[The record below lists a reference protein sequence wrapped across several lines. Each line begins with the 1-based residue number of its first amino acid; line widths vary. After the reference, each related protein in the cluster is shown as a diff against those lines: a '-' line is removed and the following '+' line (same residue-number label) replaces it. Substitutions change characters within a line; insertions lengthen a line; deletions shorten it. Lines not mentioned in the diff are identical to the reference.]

1 LLDQSLD
8 YATRAIEEGEKS
20 DHPVTLCR
28 SLSLIL
34 PVYLVLTDCRQSEQ
48 YIARLAELSAAYAL
62 KPYRAVATG
71 LRGQWLLLQNDL
83 REGVPLLKRA
93 LEELQAQRHEML
105 TMDFLCDL
113 GTGLIAMGEHQE
125 ALTLTIN
132 AIDMQ
137 QRGGKFLYMP
147 ALFRMKG
154 LILASRSAEDHF
166 EAKGSLMSA
175 IDWAKRQSATLFELK
190 AATDLAELLLKQ
202 RRGPEA
208 HEHLSAAL
216 DRMPGGTVSP
226 DRTRALRILSQLQY
240 GLKVV
245 G

>member
-1 LLDQSLD
+1 
-8 YATRAIEEGEKS
+8 
-20 DHPVTLCR
+20 
-28 SLSLIL
+28 
-34 PVYLVLTDCRQSEQ
+34 
-48 YIARLAELSAAYAL
+48 
-62 KPYRAVATG
+62 
-71 LRGQWLLLQNDL
+71 
-83 REGVPLLKRA
+83 
-93 LEELQAQRHEML
+93 
-105 TMDFLCDL
+105 
-113 GTGLIAMGEHQE
+113 
-125 ALTLTIN
+125 
-132 AIDMQ
+132 
-137 QRGGKFLYMP
+137 
-147 ALFRMKG
+147 MKG

-226 DRTRALRILSQLQY
+226 DRTRALRILSRLQSSFR
-240 GLKVV
+240 VV